1 MLINVRISELVSETS
16 NSIPLSLIIGILYIS
31 IVQGVLLYYYFISYI
46 SYNNVDIV
54 YTGVERETLYF
65 SFLDNII
72 SLVYYSIKLLYA
84 TNDIWDGYM
93 VENSHITSIGNIMY
107 TSYSIWLIITS
118 IILLLAMCG
127 AIVIT
132 IKTNPVTDIQDKKN

>member
-31 IVQGVLLYYYFISYI
+31 IVQGVLLYYYFIPYI

-84 TNDIWDGYM
+84 TNDI
-93 VENSHITSIGNIMY
+93 
-107 TSYSIWLIITS
+107 
-118 IILLLAMCG
+118 
-127 AIVIT
+127 
-132 IKTNPVTDIQDKKN
+132 